1 MLPGHLYLTFA
12 IRLSARAGR
21 VERAAAL
28 ATLPQ
33 NTVKLSDIWH
43 EAVET
48 FGAHSGAVL
57 AVALIGFAGISTAA
71 QLFSQLAGEAQGF
84 SAVVVCLAALGLVLQ
99 SLTQGAVA
107 WVGLHGETSTA
118 LLVSALR
125 AALGRWRLLLPGTLL
140 YAASTFVCAVGFAL
154 ATGSGLVVNTVNSQP
169 GNLLRI
175 VASHGIDVATL
186 GPLHPLAELA
196 TPARHTLMQL
206 TLQPDGA
213 GLDGADLARRFE
225 TYIPGARPA
234 DLQLAYRMV
243 RTLNVYAVW
252 ADAAP
257 RNVLI
262 ALACLLLLVGT
273 EVLLRFRVAAA
284 MCMGPRCGLFAPLSE
299 SARLSLSSLRLVLA
313 STWALRLAV
322 GAAQIIFIVLPL
334 MVADNVVLPQVSSI
348 AGAPWVRFTCRV
360 ACCAG
365 SAMVSAVLAAFCH
378 LYDARL
384 FVALSRQ

>member
-1 MLPGHLYLTFA
+1 
-12 IRLSARAGR
+12 
-21 VERAAAL
+21 L
-28 ATLPQ
+28 ATPPQ
-33 NTVKLSDIWH
+33 TTVKLSDIWR
-43 EAVET
+43 EAVGT

-57 AVALIGFAGISTAA
+57 ALALIGFAGIGTIA
-71 QLFSQLAGEAQGF
+71 QSFSQLAGEAQGF
-84 SAVVVCLAALGLVLQ
+84 STVGVCLAALGLLSQ

-125 AALGRWRLLLPGTLL
+125 AALGRWRLLLPGALL
-140 YAASTFVCAVGFAL
+140 YAVLTFVCAVGFAL
-154 ATGSGLVVNTVNSQP
+154 VTCSGLVVNTVNSRP
-169 GNLLRI
+169 GDLLRI

-234 DLQLAYRMV
+234 DLRLAYRMV
-243 RTLNVYAVW
+243 RTLNAYATW

-257 RNVLI
+257 RNGLI
-262 ALACLLLLVGT
+262 ALACLVLLVGT

-284 MCMGPRCGLFAPLSE
+284 MRMGPRCGPFAPLSK
-299 SARLSLSSLRLVLA
+299 SAQLSLCSFRLVLA

-322 GAAQIIFIVLPL
+322 SAVQIIFIVLPL
-334 MVADNVVLPQVSSI
+334 SVADGMVLPQVSVI
-348 AGAPWVRFTCRV
+348 AGAPWVGIACRV
-360 ACCAG
+360 ACYTG
-365 SAMVSAVLAAFCH
+365 SAVVSAVLAAFCH